1 MEGLEGFLATPE
13 GQNIANEVVGLI
25 VDAGLEVGAGNADDP
40 GSSGSDTSEEP
51 RETWVSLD

>member
-25 VDAGLEVGAGNADDP
+25 VD
-40 GSSGSDTSEEP
+40 TSL
-51 RETWVSLD
+51 S